1 LEGVWQSVVTSFDC
15 QTGVPDPAPP
25 IKVMYTFMQGGTMSE
40 ENTDPIDGLYRT
52 SSAGIW
58 KRTSGRN
65 YTAVF
70 LHYAFA
76 PDRTFTFT
84 I

>member
-1 LEGVWQSVVTSFDC
+1 
-15 QTGVPDPAPP
+15 
-25 IKVMYTFMQGGTMSE
+25 MSE